1 MICLSREREKPVI
14 FPFRLI
20 VPFSDTFLRPTFRL
34 HAPYISVRFGTY
46 RGREDTGTGG
56 EKRKRK
62 RGHVSRFP
70 RRRYGF
76 LLHGKASG
84 EVRGKFHFSSTA
96 STDPVGLSNVR
107 LPEGRI
113 QKACQQRLLPS
124 LHAKPKHFLSLEP
137 GSFSTLLRSTPTSV
151 VLKQRKATSS
161 AIGFLDTTGKPET
174 TREEEVFHPLERR
187 VVLRPFRVVRPTF
200 VASCTF
206 HHAAIGILP

>member
-1 MICLSREREKPVI
+1 MLLIFPSVSAPTEDERILEPGGKREREKGGTSRVFPIVGMASYFTERLQGRFEESFI
-14 FPFRLI
+14 FPLLPRLI
-20 VPFSDTFLRPTFRL
+20 QSASLTCV
-34 HAPYISVRFGTY
+34 
-46 RGREDTGTGG
+46 
-56 EKRKRK
+56 
-62 RGHVSRFP
+62 FP
-70 RRRYGF
+70 KEEYKKPANNGYFRRY
-76 LLHGKASG
+76 
-84 EVRGKFHFSSTA
+84 T
-96 STDPVGLSNVR
+96 P
-107 LPEGRI
+107 
-113 QKACQQRLLPS
+113 
-124 LHAKPKHFLSLEP
+124 KPKHFLSLEP